1 MVKHS
6 NMVSVATT
14 CHLFGASIS
23 WDLHNDFPPSDKLLA
38 KSTSHPNFWQFL
50 PCAMV
55 LFRTL
60 NLLEVGSGFGSD
72 RTLLVP
78 VDEIYLLR

>member
-1 MVKHS
+1 
-6 NMVSVATT
+6 
-14 CHLFGASIS
+14 
-23 WDLHNDFPPSDKLLA
+23 
-38 KSTSHPNFWQFL
+38 
-50 PCAMV
+50 MV

-78 VDEIYLLR
+78 LDEIMAHKSRLFFGQYILP